1 VAREK
6 LQTEVRQDQ
15 IIDAAL
21 ALMSDRGVRGLS
33 MAAIARRVGFAP
45 SAIYRHF
52 RGKDALLDAVL
63 ERVRE
68 RLHGAIAAARAET
81 DDPVEA
87 LRRLLERHM
96 RLLHQNRG
104 LQRVLLADDFH
115 VGHPARRQRM
125 LGLFAGYLDGVAD
138 IIRIGQRRHRI
149 RRDVN
154 ARSLAI
160 LFLGMIQPASVLW
173 VLSDGQFDVTAQA
186 RAAWPVFEQS
196 LSANPVVPGPEA
208 ARGRR

>member
-1 VAREK
+1 MPREK

-21 ALMSDRGVRGLS
+21 ALVTERGVRALS

-52 RGKDALLDAVL
+52 PGKDALLDAVL

-68 RLHGAIAAARAET
+68 RLHGAIAASRAET

-104 LQRVLLADDFH
+104 LNRVLLADDFH
-115 VGHPARRQRM
+115 VGHPERRQRL

-138 IIRIGQRRHRI
+138 IVREGQRRHRI

-154 ARSLAI
+154 ARSVAV
-160 LFLGMIQPASVLW
+160 LFLGLVQPASVLW
-173 VLSDGQFDVTAQA
+173 VLSDGRFDVTAQA
-186 RAAWPVFEQS
+186 RAAWPIFEQS
-196 LSANPVVPGPEA
+196 LSANPAAPRAVT